1 MFQRMRLTFAKAAA
15 LFLTADAEPKL
26 DQMDATVHQVPL
38 ELRHL
43 AHELVILAVA
53 AKAHDALDTGA
64 VVPRAVEQN
73 DLASG
78 GQVGDKAL
86 EVPLAALG
94 PAALFAGFACTLLV
108 LTAFI
113 LWRLRL
119 RDSAVDGR
127 VVFMPMLRTTPSVLE
142 LVPEVDAETA
152 TGQEK

>member
-1 MFQRMRLTFAKAAA
+1 MTRSTPARLYQERSSRT
-15 LFLTADAEPKL
+15 
-26 DQMDATVHQVPL
+26 
-38 ELRHL
+38 
-43 AHELVILAVA
+43 
-53 AKAHDALDTGA
+53 
-64 VVPRAVEQN
+64 